1 MNKSGV
7 VIKRLRF
14 ENYIWVIYLV
24 IALGNIWADEL
35 IIKSIEKHEN
45 KYDKL
50 AKIIFLI
57 SLIVTL
63 IIYVYFLNRN
73 YNDYINSN
81 EKNKKT
87 YEIRFLGSIFVF
99 VGTFCFLYFIIK
111 MPSVEESISNIWF

>member
-1 MNKSGV
+1 MNKSGA

-35 IIKSIEKHEN
+35 IIKSIEEHEN

>member
-1 MNKSGV
+1 MNKSEA

-14 ENYIWVIYLV
+14 ENYIWIVYLV

-35 IIKSIEKHEN
+35 IVKSIEEHEE

-63 IIYVYFLNRN
+63 IIYIYFLNRN
-73 YNDYINSN
+73 YNDYVNSN
-81 EKNKKT
+81 MKNKKT

-111 MPSVEESISNIWF
+111 MPSVEESVSNI

>member
-1 MNKSGV
+1 MNKSGA

-35 IIKSIEKHEN
+35 IIKSIEEHEN
-45 KYDKL
+45 KYDTL

-111 MPSVEESISNIWF
+111 MPSVEESISNI

>member
-1 MNKSGV
+1 MNKSGA

-35 IIKSIEKHEN
+35 IIKSIEEHEN

-63 IIYVYFLNRN
+63 IIYVFSPFFTVYCPTEFAL
-73 YNDYINSN
+73 
-81 EKNKKT
+81 K
-87 YEIRFLGSIFVF
+87 IFALLIV
-99 VGTFCFLYFIIK
+99 
-111 MPSVEESISNIWF
+111 MPSELEETLQLPSPR

>member
-1 MNKSGV
+1 MDKSEA

-14 ENYIWVIYLV
+14 ENYIWIVYLV

-35 IIKSIEKHEN
+35 IVKSIEEHEE

-63 IIYVYFLNRN
+63 IIYIYFLNRN
-73 YNDYINSN
+73 YNDYTNSN
-81 EKNKKT
+81 MKNKKT
-87 YEIRFLGSIFVF
+87 YEIRFLGSMFVF

-111 MPSVEESISNIWF
+111 MPSVEESVSNI

>member
-1 MNKSGV
+1 MNKSEA

-14 ENYIWVIYLV
+14 ENYIWIVYLV

-35 IIKSIEKHEN
+35 IVKSIEEHEER
-45 KYDKL
+45 YDKL

-63 IIYVYFLNRN
+63 VIYIYFLNRN
-73 YNDYINSN
+73 YNDYVNSN
-81 EKNKKT
+81 IKNKKN

-111 MPSVEESISNIWF
+111 MPSVEESVSNI

>member
-1 MNKSGV
+1 MNKSCA

-35 IIKSIEKHEN
+35 IIKSIEEHEN